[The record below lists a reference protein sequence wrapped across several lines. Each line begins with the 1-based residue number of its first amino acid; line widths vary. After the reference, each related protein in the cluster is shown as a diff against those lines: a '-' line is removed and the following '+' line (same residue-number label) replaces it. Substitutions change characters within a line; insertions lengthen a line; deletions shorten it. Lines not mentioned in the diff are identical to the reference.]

1 MPDSDIAPLQEAYLH
16 ASAALERLEAGLGAA
31 EAELRT
37 ARVREVAMAHDLTRL
52 GIKPASPLAG
62 SQAELQR
69 VIEEETSS
77 LASFDALR
85 SEGEQLAVRYARRVE
100 QAGRRELEK
109 QLEND
114 DRSLVA
120 LENEIESRDRTS
132 VVAARL
138 SVRLEEIESEIVGER
153 LEKMGPL
160 LRRVYSRMDP
170 HPSFRDV
177 LLVARTYYRKGRLTA
192 TVSDALEDVS
202 SEAPHL
208 VLSSAQVNVLALAIF
223 LTLNLSVGLR
233 LRAALLDDPLQSLD
247 NVNLL
252 GLSDLLRRTKGRVR
266 CWYLPMMSA
275 WAVSWPENSDPSV
288 PTTGHS

>member
-1 MPDSDIAPLQEAYLH
+1 MRVGWS
-16 ASAALERLEAGLGAA
+16 RLGAVSWKSNW
-31 EAELRT
+31 RT
-37 ARVREVAMAHDLTRL
+37 
-52 GIKPASPLAG
+52 
-62 SQAELQR
+62 
-69 VIEEETSS
+69 
-77 LASFDALR
+77 
-85 SEGEQLAVRYARRVE
+85 Y
-100 QAGRRELEK
+100 
-109 QLEND
+109 

-132 VVAARL
+132 IVAARL

-177 LLVARTYYRKGRLTA
+177 SLVARTYYRKGRLTA

-247 NVNLL
+247 DVNLL
-252 GLSDLLRRTKGRVR
+252 GLSDLLRRTKGTRQVLVSTHDERLGSLLARKLRPVGSDDRTLVITFGVWTRSGPEVSSAEVDREDPGLRVV
-266 CWYLPMMSA
+266 A
-275 WAVSWPENSDPSV
+275 
-288 PTTGHS
+288 